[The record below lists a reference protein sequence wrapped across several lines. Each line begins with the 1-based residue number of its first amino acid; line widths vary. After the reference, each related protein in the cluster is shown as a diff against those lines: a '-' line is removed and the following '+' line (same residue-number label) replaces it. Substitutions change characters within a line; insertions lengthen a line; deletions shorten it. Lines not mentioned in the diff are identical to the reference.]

1 MPSPAPISVNSADP
15 PGSALTAMRIAK
27 EKHINY
33 HYCVCYCI
41 TDCDSVLYLLDH
53 YLLPCDLSVDTA
65 NVKEHRTVVI
75 YPAKDLV
82 LFLFYQSLNK

>member
-1 MPSPAPISVNSADP
+1 
-15 PGSALTAMRIAK
+15 MRIAK
-27 EKHINY
+27 EMHINY
-33 HYCVCYCI
+33 HYYACYCI
-41 TDCDSVLYLLDH
+41 TDRDSVLYLLDH